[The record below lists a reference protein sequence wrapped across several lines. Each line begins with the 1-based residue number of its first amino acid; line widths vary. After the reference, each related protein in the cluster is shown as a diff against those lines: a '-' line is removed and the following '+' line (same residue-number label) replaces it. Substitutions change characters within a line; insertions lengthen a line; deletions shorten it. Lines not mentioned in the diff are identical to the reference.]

1 MYAKRSGLVDM
12 ENSNIF
18 VVSTSIDCPEHMMKH
33 MVDIDYDLP
42 RHELDQEEMQVTMM
56 ALNEKC
62 ILESKRRN
70 VQK

>member
-1 MYAKRSGLVDM
+1 MS
-12 ENSNIF
+12 ENNTF
-18 VVSTSIDCPEHMMKH
+18 VVSTRIDCPEHMMKH

-42 RHELDQEEMQVTMM
+42 RHELSQEEMQVTMM

-70 VQK
+70 AQK